1 MGNYESF
8 VKAQGLELESKKKK
22 SDNKN
27 KDKEA
32 EAKNTENADENTQ
45 EGADESET
53 DEQS

>member
-22 SDNKN
+22 SDNK
-27 KDKEA
+27 DKEA

-45 EGADESET
+45 EGVDESET
-53 DEQS
+53 NQQG